1 MLAKY
6 LPDTC
11 KAVDRAGASN
21 AAVASIII
29 VPGNRPISTG
39 IMRMTTPA
47 PARSIILDSA
57 LRIGLVALLVYACGR
72 IMQPFI
78 GMLLWAVILAVMLHP
93 LHLRLVKRLGNRWS
107 ATLIGIVGVALLMV
121 PMIFAAVAIA
131 ESVASLVGAVRNHT
145 LFVPPP
151 PPGLSNFPI
160 AGAKLTEIWTLV
172 ATNTPAAITRYG
184 PQLTEPVTWLAK
196 ASGGLTVSLLLFLLS
211 LVIADILLAYGRDAA
226 RFAEDLFA
234 RVIGDQARGARLVR
248 LTAQTI
254 RGVAQGV
261 IGVALIQT
269 LLIGI
274 GFVVVGVPAAGIL
287 TLIVLVLAIAQ
298 VPALLILLPVMAYV
312 FATEPTTTAV
322 VFAVWSLLAGL
333 SDNILKP
340 LMLGRGLEVPMPVI
354 LIGVIGG
361 MLVDGLVGL
370 FIGPVVLAV
379 GYVLLHEWIG
389 QPAALAPADAGP
401 PA

>member
-1 MLAKY
+1 
-6 LPDTC
+6 
-11 KAVDRAGASN
+11 
-21 AAVASIII
+21 
-29 VPGNRPISTG
+29 
-39 IMRMTTPA
+39 MTTPA

-57 LRIGLVALLVYACGR
+57 LRIVLVAVLVYACGR

-93 LHLRLVKRLGNRWS
+93 LHLRLMTRLGNRWS
-107 ATLIGIVGVALLMV
+107 ATLIGVVGMALLMV
-121 PMIFAAVAIA
+121 PMILAAVAVA
-131 ESVASLVGAVRNHT
+131 ESVASLIGAVRNRS
-145 LFVPPP
+145 LVVPPP
-151 PPGLSNFPI
+151 PPDLSNLPI
-160 AGAKLTEIWTLV
+160 AGEKLTEIWALV

-196 ASGGLTVSLLLFLLS
+196 ASGGLTISLLLFLLS
-211 LVIADILLAYGRDAA
+211 LVIADILLAYGRDGA
-226 RFAEDLFA
+226 RFAQDLFA
-234 RVIGDQARGARLVR
+234 RVIGDQARGERLVR

-261 IGVALIQT
+261 IGVALVQT

-274 GFVVVGVPAAGIL
+274 GFVVVGVPGAGIL
-287 TLIVLVLAIAQ
+287 TLIALVLAIAQ
-298 VPALLILLPVMAYV
+298 VPALFILLPVIGYV
-312 FATEPTTTAV
+312 FATEPTSTAV
-322 VFAVWSLLAGL
+322 IFAVWSLLAGL

-340 LMLGRGLEVPMPVI
+340 LLLSRGLDVPMPVI

-379 GYVLLHEWIG
+379 GYVLLHEWIR
-389 QPAALAPADAGP
+389 QPALPSPVELGPVELGPVELDPVDAGP
-401 PA
+401 PP